1 MHVTAVPSLL
11 PAFRAADAR
20 GVFSKPYS
28 YDKDNAPFAIRE
40 LFWSS
45 SAKGVVR
52 GMHCQLP
59 PAQAAKLIWV
69 SHGTIA
75 DVAVDLRRGTTY
87 GAVHEFIL
95 SAEEGSAVLIP
106 VGFAHGFQALS
117 EGAIVNYAQ
126 EHEYAPA
133 TDTGINWR
141 TIDYTWPLEV
151 SETSPRD
158 ESLPAL
164 DAFDSPWVSG
174 TR

>member
-1 MHVTAVPSLL
+1 MQSRTIPTLL
-11 PAFRAADAR
+11 PAFRAADSR

-28 YDKDNAPFAIRE
+28 YDKANAPFAVRE

-45 SAKGVVR
+45 SKKGVVR

-59 PAQAAKLIWV
+59 PAAAAKLIWV
-69 SHGTIA
+69 SRGSIV

-87 GAVHEFIL
+87 GNVHEFML
-95 SAEEGSAVLIP
+95 SADEGSAVLIP
-106 VGFAHGFQALS
+106 IGFAHGFQALS
-117 EGAIVNYAQ
+117 DDAIVNYAQ

-133 TDTGINWR
+133 TDTGVNWR
-141 TIDYTWPLEV
+141 TIDYRWPIDV
-151 SETSPRD
+151 SDTSARD

-174 TR
+174 SP

>member
-1 MHVTAVPSLL
+1 MQVPALPTLL
-11 PAFRAADAR
+11 PAFRAADSR
-20 GVFSKPYS
+20 GAFSKPYS

-45 SAKGVVR
+45 SKKGVIR
-52 GMHCQLP
+52 GMHFQLP

-69 SHGTIA
+69 SHGTIV
-75 DVAVDLRRGTTY
+75 DVAVDLRRGATY
-87 GAVHEFIL
+87 GTVHEFAL

-126 EHEYAPA
+126 EHEYSPA
-133 TDTGINWR
+133 SDAGINWR
-141 TIDYTWPLEV
+141 TIDFDWPLDV

-164 DAFDSPWVSG
+164 DAFDSPWGSG
-174 TR
+174 QQ